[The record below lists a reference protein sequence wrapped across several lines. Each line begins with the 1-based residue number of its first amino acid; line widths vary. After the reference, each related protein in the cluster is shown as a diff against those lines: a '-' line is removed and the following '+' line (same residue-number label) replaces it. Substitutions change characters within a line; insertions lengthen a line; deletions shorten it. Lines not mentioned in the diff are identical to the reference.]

1 MFICGGAF
9 AGLDKIIRDRSEKGG
24 IGFSAVVKSK
34 DGSKNIGDSLKSLE
48 TEDLVRYGLIP
59 EFVGRL
65 PVVATLEELDKA
77 ALVAILSEPKNSLVK
92 QYKKLFEMEGVEID
106 FREDALR
113 AVAEKAMERKTGA
126 RGLRS
131 IMEAVLL
138 DTMYRIPSESG
149 IAKVVV
155 DETVIK
161 GESVPL
167 LVYENSAVPNK
178 RAAEE

>member
-1 MFICGGAF
+1 
-9 AGLDKIIRDRSEKGG
+9 
-24 IGFSAVVKSK
+24 
-34 DGSKNIGDSLKSLE
+34 
-48 TEDLVRYGLIP
+48 
-59 EFVGRL
+59 
-65 PVVATLEELDKA
+65 
-77 ALVAILSEPKNSLVK
+77 
-92 QYKKLFEMEGVEID
+92 MEGVEID

-138 DTMYRIPSESG
+138 DTMYRIPSETG

-167 LVYENSAVPNK
+167 LVYENAAVPNK